1 MNKMHFFDA
10 YGNQEWLVEARV
22 PSAHKRWLRNRIE
35 ECKAESARITQSIL
49 DGSLFDDSTAPSE
62 SSPYPYHIRNLFA
75 ERCVYIHS
83 VPPTCT
89 RACLLRFLQ
98 PFEGFQT
105 AYFGDVFHCPPT
117 ELNRPVYVLFD
128 SRGHTEAAFKRMVAV
143 HVPLIDTESLGLAGL
158 KQEESPSAGNAT
170 FILLCSLWRQMGRPP
185 VLAAAAN
192 AANRVEKDLAQTK
205 RVLGALETYWVG
217 IGSRYH
223 PGRRYRNNCGSG
235 AMGQNGTMGE
245 G

>member
-1 MNKMHFFDA
+1 
-10 YGNQEWLVEARV
+10 
-22 PSAHKRWLRNRIE
+22 
-35 ECKAESARITQSIL
+35 
-49 DGSLFDDSTAPSE
+49 
-62 SSPYPYHIRNLFA
+62 
-75 ERCVYIHS
+75 
-83 VPPTCT
+83 
-89 RACLLRFLQ
+89 
-98 PFEGFQT
+98 
-105 AYFGDVFHCPPT
+105 
-117 ELNRPVYVLFD
+117 
-128 SRGHTEAAFKRMVAV
+128 MVAV

-158 KQEESPSAGNAT
+158 KKEESPSAGNAT

-223 PGRRYRNNCGSG
+223 PGSRYRNNCGSG
-235 AMGQNGTMGE
+235 AMAQNGAMGE